1 MDDSKFA
8 DFLKALVARLHSKEV
23 NGSSYDS
30 LDKEPGTTDKKLV
43 SAKIDTYT
51 ALMNEYLHIDAKPV
65 DDEKSEESKAVTNDT
80 VIGFVQNN
88 VNAEVDDEDIS
99 FYEDMVDDCV
109 KIDSPVYTAC
119 KTALV
124 AIMAYA
130 CMNDQDLSF
139 EDWIKKYESNNL
151 SFSHDQKVNYT
162 YMKRDFDEFV
172 KNIEEDSKQKIVA
185 VA

>member
-1 MDDSKFA
+1 
-8 DFLKALVARLHSKEV
+8 
-23 NGSSYDS
+23 
-30 LDKEPGTTDKKLV
+30 
-43 SAKIDTYT
+43 
-51 ALMNEYLHIDAKPV
+51 MNEYLHINEDPI
-65 DDEKSEESKAVTNDT
+65 DDKKSEESEESNTVTNDT
-80 VIGFVQNN
+80 VIGFVQSN
-88 VNAEVDDEDIS
+88 VNAKVDDEDIS

-109 KIDSPVYTAC
+109 KIDSPVYIAC

-139 EDWIKKYESNNL
+139 EDWIKKYESNNS
-151 SFSHDQKVNYT
+151 SFSPDQKVNYT

-172 KNIEEDSKQKIVA
+172 KNVEENSKQKTVA

>member
-8 DFLKALVARLHSKEV
+8 DFMKALVVNLHSKEI
-23 NGSSYDS
+23 NGYSYDS

-43 SAKIDTYT
+43 SAKMDTYT
-51 ALMNEYLHIDAKPV
+51 ALMNEYLQIKSNV
-65 DDEKSEESKAVTNDT
+65 DDVKTDEEDTVTNDT

-88 VNAEVDDEDIS
+88 VNAEVNGEDIS

-130 CMNDQDLSF
+130 CMNDRDLSF
-139 EDWIKKYESNNL
+139 EDWIKKYESNNS
-151 SFSHDQKVNYT
+151 SFSPDQKVNYT
-162 YMKRDFDEFV
+162 YMKHDFDEFV
-172 KNIEEDSKQKIVA
+172 KNVEENSKQKTVA